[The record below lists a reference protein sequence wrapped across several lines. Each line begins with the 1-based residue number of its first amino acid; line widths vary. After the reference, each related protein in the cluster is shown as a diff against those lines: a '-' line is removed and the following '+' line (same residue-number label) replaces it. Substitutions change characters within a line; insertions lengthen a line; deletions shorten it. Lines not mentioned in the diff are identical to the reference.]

1 MAIYEV
7 HFLFDDG
14 VRDEENVQV
23 TFMRNDEEVFD
34 VCVSR
39 ADEDDEFEVTEHDS
53 ADIVLDENVLSDLA
67 ATFIKAVK
75 AVKEAY

>member
-1 MAIYEV
+1 MALYEV
-7 HFLFDDG
+7 HLLFDDG

-34 VCVSR
+34 VYVSR
-39 ADEDDEFEVTEHDS
+39 ADEDDEFEDAGHDRT
-53 ADIVLDENVLSDLA
+53 DIVLDENVLSDLA

>member
-1 MAIYEV
+1 MALYEV
-7 HFLFDDG
+7 HLLFDDG
-14 VRDEENVQV
+14 LRDEENVQV

-34 VCVSR
+34 VYVSR
-39 ADEDDEFEVTEHDS
+39 ADEDDEFEATGHDS
-53 ADIVLDENVLSDLA
+53 TDIVLDENVLSDLA